1 MGSSKKKLMKAV
13 NKMLNAKL
21 ERHLAG
27 PHALSHEVSALIYIY
42 IYIYIYILIIIGA
55 T

>member
-13 NKMLNAKL
+13 KKMLNAKL

-27 PHALSHEVSALIYIY
+27 PHALLHKVSDF
-42 IYIYIYILIIIGA
+42 IYIYILIIIGA